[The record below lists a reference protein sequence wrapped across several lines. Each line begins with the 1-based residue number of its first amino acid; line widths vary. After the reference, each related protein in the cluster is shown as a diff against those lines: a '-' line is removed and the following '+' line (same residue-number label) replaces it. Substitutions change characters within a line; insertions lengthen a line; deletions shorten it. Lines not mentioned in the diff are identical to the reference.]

1 MLSKAALLTDAADA
15 HLHDRT
21 RLTAMQQSPPPQP
34 LSHMPATARP
44 RLSPAEMF
52 NMSFGFLGIQ
62 FGWGLQLANMSAVYE
77 RLGAHSDEI
86 PFLWLAA
93 PVTGLLVQPVIGALS
108 DRTWGPLG
116 RRRPYFLTGA
126 ILASIALFIMPTS
139 SSLWMAA
146 TLLWILDASINISM
160 EPFRAFVADKLP
172 ISQRTH
178 GFVMQSLMI
187 GIGASLANA
196 LPYVFAKLGV
206 TGNTPSGI
214 PLSVRYSFQVGALV
228 FLFAVL
234 WTVFTTTEFPP
245 EDMAAFERA
254 RRGRLGLGPLFADIG
269 RSLREM
275 PATMRQLAVVQLM
288 TWLGLFCMWLFF
300 VPAVARHVFG
310 ATDPQSTLYTRGI
323 EWGGVTMAFYSLT
336 CFVVAL
342 GLLRLAE
349 ATSRK
354 TVHTAALSC
363 GGIGLLSV
371 YLIHNQYV
379 LPLTMVGV
387 GIAWASI
394 LSMPYAILSTA
405 LPPERMGVYMGIF
418 NFFIVIPEITAALFF
433 GRLSRA
439 VFGAGNPNTPL
450 YFVLLGGAC
459 LLAAAALVSIVDDR
473 GGREPSP
480 EALLRADEM
489 EPLLIQESVQPVPSS
504 GISNRLSS

>member
-1 MLSKAALLTDAADA
+1 M
-15 HLHDRT
+15 
-21 RLTAMQQSPPPQP
+21 TATP
-34 LSHMPATARP
+34 RP
-44 RLSPAEMF
+44 RLTPPEMF

-77 RLGAHSDEI
+77 RLGASPDRV
-86 PFLWLAA
+86 PLLWLAA
-93 PVTGLLVQPVIGALS
+93 PLTGLLVQPVIGALS

-126 ILASIALFIMPTS
+126 ILASIALFVMPTS
-139 SSLWMAA
+139 TSLLMAA
-146 TLLWILDASINISM
+146 SLLWILDASINISM

-172 ISQRTH
+172 MSQRTQ

-196 LPYVFAKLGV
+196 LPWLFARLGV
-206 TGNTPSGI
+206 TGSTPSGI
-214 PLSVRYSFQVGALV
+214 PLSVRYSFQVGAAV
-228 FLFAVL
+228 FLLAVL

-245 EDMAAFERA
+245 DDMAAFERG
-254 RRGRLGLGPLFADIG
+254 RRGRRGIGPLVADIG
-269 RSLREM
+269 ESLRKM
-275 PATMRQLAVVQLM
+275 PATMRQLAIVQLV

-310 ATDPQSTLYTRGI
+310 ATDPQSAVYTRGV
-323 EWGGVTMAFYSLT
+323 EWGGFTFAFYSIT

-342 GLLRLAE
+342 ALPKLAE

-354 TVHTAALSC
+354 AVHAASLCC

-371 YLIHNQYV
+371 SAIHNQYV
-379 LPLTMVGV
+379 LLLTMIGV

-405 LPPERMGVYMGIF
+405 LPAERMGVYMGIF
-418 NFFIVIPEITAALFF
+418 NFFIVIPEITAALLF
-433 GRLSRA
+433 GPISRA

-450 YFVLLGGAC
+450 YFVMLGGAC
-459 LLAAAALVSIVDDR
+459 LLVAAALVGIVDDR
-473 GGREPSP
+473 ASRDVP
-480 EALLRADEM
+480 EAAILRADQT
-489 EPLLIQESVQPVPSS
+489 EPLLVPESAQPVPSS
-504 GISNRLSS
+504 GMPSHKR